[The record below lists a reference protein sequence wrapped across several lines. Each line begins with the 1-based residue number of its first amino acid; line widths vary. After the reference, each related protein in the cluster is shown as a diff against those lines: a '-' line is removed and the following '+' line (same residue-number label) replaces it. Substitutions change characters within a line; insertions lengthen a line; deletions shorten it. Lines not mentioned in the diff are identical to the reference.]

1 MMFYS
6 LPENEGRAGHSAASP
21 LKEENAMNLMVREPS
36 WKEFSIFSNR
46 LNRLLDTPREDN
58 NDSLGSWSPA
68 VDIFDK
74 GGEVVIHAE
83 LPGIKKEDIDVRVEN
98 NVLTLRGKKERME
111 EVKEEGYFRT
121 ERAYGAF
128 SRSFSLPSTVEAS
141 KIAADYKDGIL
152 TLRLPKAEEA
162 KPRQIEVKIS

>member
-1 MMFYS
+1 M
-6 LPENEGRAGHSAASP
+6 
-21 LKEENAMNLMVREPS
+21 EENAMNLVVRDPF
-36 WKEFSIFSNR
+36 WKEFSTLSNR
-46 LNRLLDTPREDN
+46 LNRLLETPREES
-58 NDSLGSWSPA
+58 NDFLGAWSPA

-98 NVLTLRGKKERME
+98 NVLTIRGKKDRKE
-111 EVKEEGYFRT
+111 EVKEEGYYRA
-121 ERAYGAF
+121 ERVYGSF
-128 SRSFSLPSTVEAS
+128 SRSFSLPSTVEVS
-141 KIAADYKDGIL
+141 KIAAEYKDGIL